1 MKRMAMAFWA
11 ALSCAASVPGAEH
24 DLSLSEAID
33 RALDKN
39 HEIAVQREA
48 VEVAAANLQRA
59 DGSYDPEFRLDFQWQ
74 DQTEAVNF
82 IFSGAPPGSVGPHNE
97 GVFGQATLSELLPTG
112 GVVTLGTTI
121 GRDTTDNIFT
131 LLTPSYST
139 FVGIDLRQP
148 ILQNREID
156 PQRRLI
162 LVAKLE
168 RDRSI
173 SSMQAVVADTVAA
186 VERAYWSLVAAE
198 RDVLVRAESVR
209 LAQIQETDTKARI
222 EAGDV
227 SESDIAV
234 PQAEIERR
242 RVDLY
247 AARESAQRAALE
259 LKTLI
264 LDDPADPLW
273 DAVLKPTDAAE
284 TTIRP
289 LDVPSQLAAAP
300 GRRPEV
306 AEAEADLERR
316 DVDSRAAKNRVLPRL
331 DLVASYGRY
340 GLAGAVNPNLATFPG
355 FPVVIPP
362 EIIGG
367 LGRSYGTIGDNEF
380 PDATV
385 GFTFSIPI
393 GNRSAKADVA
403 AAEAERRQAA
413 VVVARQKQKVGVEVR
428 TAALAVETAA
438 QSIEA
443 ARAGLRAARTQL
455 EAENVRFAAG
465 LTSNYFVL
473 TRQNELAEA
482 ARTETAALTGYRKAL
497 ADYARA
503 SGTLLSE
510 RHIEF
515 AGDGDASSTSPGAAA
530 AVGPGA
536 ERRAPRGR

>member
-1 MKRMAMAFWA
+1 MALA
-11 ALSCAASVPGAEH
+11 AAIASGASVHGAER
-24 DLSLSEAID
+24 DVSLAEAID
-33 RALDKN
+33 RALDRN
-39 HEIAVQREA
+39 HEIAVQRQA
-48 VEVAAANLQRA
+48 VDVAAANLERA

-74 DQTEAVNF
+74 DQTEAINF
-82 IFSGAPPGSVGPHNE
+82 IFSGAPPGSVGPHSE
-97 GVFGQATLSELLPTG
+97 GVLGQAAISELLPTG
-112 GVVTLGTTI
+112 GTVTLGTTI
-121 GRDTTDNIFT
+121 ARDTTDNIFT

-148 ILQNREID
+148 LLQNRDID
-156 PQRRLI
+156 PQRRVI
-162 LVAKLE
+162 QVARLE
-168 RDRSI
+168 KDESI
-173 SSMQAVVADTVAA
+173 ATLRAVVADTVAE
-186 VERAYWSLVAAE
+186 VERAYWTLVAAE

-209 LAQIQETDTKARI
+209 LAQAQESDTRARI

-227 SESDIAV
+227 AESDIAV
-234 PQAEIERR
+234 PQAEVERR

-247 AARESAQRAALE
+247 AAREAAQRAALD

-273 DAVLKPTDAAE
+273 DEALRPTDSPE
-284 TTIRP
+284 TAIAP
-289 LDVPSQLAAAP
+289 LDLPDRLAQAP

-306 AEAEADLERR
+306 AEAEAALAQR
-316 DVDSRAAKNRVLPRL
+316 DVDSRAAKNRILPRL

-340 GLAGAVNPNLATFPG
+340 GLAGTVNPNLATFPG

-362 EIIGG
+362 EIVGG
-367 LGRSYGTIGDNEF
+367 LGRSYGTIGDNDF

-385 GFTFSIPI
+385 GFSFALPI
-393 GNRSAKADVA
+393 GNRSAKADAA

-413 VVVARQKQKVGVEVR
+413 VLLAQQKQKVGVEVR
-428 TAALAVETAA
+428 AAALAVQTAA

-455 EAENVRFAAG
+455 EAENIRFAAG
-465 LTSNYFVL
+465 LTSNLFVL

-515 AGDGDASSTSPGAAA
+515 AENGTATSTSTGAVTAT
-530 AVGPGA
+530 GGS
-536 ERRAPRGR
+536 

>member
-1 MKRMAMAFWA
+1 MKRMAMAFWT
-11 ALSCAASVPGAEH
+11 ALASAASVPGAEH

-198 RDVLVRAESVR
+198 RDVLVRAESIR
-209 LAQIQETDTKARI
+209 LAQVQETDTKARI

-234 PQAEIERR
+234 PQAEVERR

-306 AEAEADLERR
+306 AEAEADLARR
-316 DVDSRAAKNRVLPRL
+316 DVDSRAAKNRILPRL

-367 LGRSYGTIGDNEF
+367 LGRSYGTIGDDEF

-413 VVVARQKQKVGVEVR
+413 VIVAQQKQKVGVEVR

-503 SGTLLSE
+503 GGTLLSE
-510 RHIEF
+510 RHIDF
-515 AGDGDASSTSPGAAA
+515 AGDGAPSGASPGAE
-530 AVGPGA
+530 P
-536 ERRAPRGR
+536 RASRGGDR

>member
-1 MKRMAMAFWA
+1 MKGAVLERVVVIGWLAWSA
-11 ALSCAASVPGAEH
+11 ALASASAADRPI
-24 DLSLSEAID
+24 SLSESID

-39 HEIAVQREA
+39 HEIAVQKQA
-48 VEVAAANLQRA
+48 VDVAAANLRRA
-59 DGSYDPEFRLDFQWQ
+59 DGSYDPEFRLDFLWQ
-74 DQTEAVNF
+74 DQTEAINF
-82 IFSGAPPGSVGPHNE
+82 IFSGAPPGAPGPHSE
-97 GVFGQATLSELLPTG
+97 GVLGQAAISELLPTG
-112 GVVTLGTTI
+112 GTVTLGTTI
-121 GRDTTDNIFT
+121 ARDTTNNIFT

-139 FVGIDLRQP
+139 FVGIDLVQP
-148 ILQNREID
+148 LLQNREID
-156 PQRRLI
+156 PQRRVI
-162 LVAKLE
+162 QVAQLE
-168 RDRSI
+168 RERSL
-173 SSMQAVVADTVAA
+173 STRHAVVAATVAA

-209 LAQIQETDTKARI
+209 LAEAQASDTRLRIQ
-222 EAGDV
+222 AGDL

-234 PQAEIERR
+234 PQAEVERR
-242 RVDLY
+242 RVDLF

-273 DAVLKPTDAAE
+273 DDALRPTDAPE
-284 TTIRP
+284 TAMQPIDLP
-289 LDVPSQLAAAP
+289 AVLAGAP

-306 AEAEADLERR
+306 AEAEAELARR

-340 GLAGAVNPNLATFPG
+340 GLAGTVNPNLATFPG

-362 EIIGG
+362 EIVGG
-367 LGRSYGTIGDNEF
+367 LGRSYGTIGDNDF

-385 GFTFSIPI
+385 GFAFSLPI
-393 GNRSAKADVA
+393 GNRSAKADAA

-413 VVVARQKQKVGVEVR
+413 ILLSQQKQKVGVEVR
-428 TAALAVETAA
+428 TAVLAVETAA

-443 ARAGLRAARTQL
+443 ARAGVRAARIQL

-465 LTSNYFVL
+465 LTSNFFVL

-482 ARTETAALTGYRKAL
+482 VRTETAALTGYRKAL

-503 SGTLLSE
+503 SGTLLE
-510 RHIEF
+510 QRHIEF
-515 AGDGDASSTSPGAAA
+515 ADDGKPESAAA
-530 AVGPGA
+530 ANGGGGS
-536 ERRAPRGR
+536 R

>member
-1 MKRMAMAFWA
+1 MKRIAMTLFA
-11 ALSCAASVPGAEH
+11 AIGSAASVYGAER

-39 HEIAVQREA
+39 HDIAVQRGA
-48 VEVAAANLQRA
+48 VDVAAANLQRA
-59 DGSYDPEFRLDFQWQ
+59 DGSYDPEFKLDFQWQ
-74 DQTEAVNF
+74 DQTQALNY

-97 GVFGQATLSELLPTG
+97 GVLGQAVISELLPTG

-121 GRDTTDNIFT
+121 GRDTTDNVFT

-156 PQRRLI
+156 PQRRVI
-162 LVAKLE
+162 LVAQLE
-168 RDRSI
+168 RERSI
-173 SSMQAVVADTVAA
+173 SSLQAVVADTVAA
-186 VERAYWSLVAAE
+186 VERAYWSLVAAD
-198 RDVLVRAESVR
+198 RDVFVRAESVL
-209 LAQIQETDTKARI
+209 LAQVQESDTELRIQ
-222 EAGDV
+222 AGDV
-227 SESDIAV
+227 PESDLAV
-234 PQAEIERR
+234 PQAEVERR

-247 AARESAQRAALE
+247 TAREKAQRAALE

-273 DAVLKPTDAAE
+273 DATLRPTDAPE
-284 TTIRP
+284 TELRP
-289 LDVPSQLAAAP
+289 LDLPAELAAAP

-306 AEAEADLERR
+306 AEAEADLARR
-316 DVDSRAAKNRVLPRL
+316 DVDSKAAKNRVLPRL

-340 GLAGAVNPNLATFPG
+340 GLAGTVNPNLAQFPG
-355 FPVVIPP
+355 YPVVIPP
-362 EIIGG
+362 ALVGG

-385 GFTFSIPI
+385 GFSFAIPI

-413 VVVARQKQKVGVEVR
+413 VVVAQQKQKVGVEVR
-428 TAALAVETAA
+428 AAALAVETAA

-443 ARAGLRAARTQL
+443 ARAGLKAARTQL
-455 EAENVRFAAG
+455 QAENVRFNAG

-503 SGTLLSE
+503 SGTLLAE

-515 AGDGDASSTSPGAAA
+515 AENGKPTSAVAASGGT
-530 AVGPGA
+530 
-536 ERRAPRGR
+536 R